1 VNVSVGVHTRIGC
14 TRWQVIGATP
24 SARLAEPR
32 SRERVA
38 EMIDFAGL
46 GEWLDG
52 DVSTL
57 AFALERGVCRTR
69 RADRPFHPLLR
80 SVAATGL

>member
-1 VNVSVGVHTRIGC
+1 MNVSVGVHTRIGC

-57 AFALERGVCRTR
+57 AFALEGACAALAERTDLCTLCFDPSR
-69 RADRPFHPLLR
+69 QQD
-80 SVAATGL
+80 